1 MQLQA
6 HTLEILLY
14 PPTASL
20 LPFSEGG
27 ARQTSFKVMQSIA
40 RDEGVRYL
48 FRGLLPRLLVVPSMM
63 SWLYVLNEELEKR
76 LLGTTKTVM

>member
-1 MQLQA
+1 ML
-6 HTLEILLY
+6 
-14 PPTASL
+14 
-20 LPFSEGG
+20 
-27 ARQTSFKVMQSIA
+27 SIA

-48 FRGLLPRLLVVPSMM
+48 FRGLVPRLLVVPSMM